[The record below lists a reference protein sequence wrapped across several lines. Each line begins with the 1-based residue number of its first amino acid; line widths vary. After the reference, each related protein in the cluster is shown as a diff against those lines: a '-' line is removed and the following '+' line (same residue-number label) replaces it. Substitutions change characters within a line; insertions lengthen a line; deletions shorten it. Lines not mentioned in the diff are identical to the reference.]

1 MELKKDDRVIVT
13 VPFTGRKKPTRFTG
27 RIIGESRD
35 GHAWQIVKD
44 GTKWPRGIHKSFCQ
58 PEDERRALTVAPT
71 V

>member
-1 MELKKDDRVIVT
+1 MSDLKKGDRVAVSVNGGPT
-13 VPFTGRKKPTRFTG
+13 FTGK
-27 RIIGESRD
+27 IIGESRD

-44 GTKWPRGIHKSFCQ
+44 GTKWPRGIHKSFCR